1 MSTKFLNEPIWSRR
15 ACVELR
21 EPVRSRGIEPDCVRQ
36 NKANFAF
43 LYPCIPAS
51 IHSCFPPN
59 KPNFCVFNMKTR
71 FSPNNNSNSVYLYTC
86 VPEYLFLQNKPNL
99 QSSIINQEFRNKANS
114 SFLNPCIPAS
124 MYSCFSPN
132 EANLKSGSWPLA
144 AFSLFTFLL
153 FVNRMGYI
161 YNFPQSRKRYYSSS
175 LRVEP
180 GGGKENR
187 TEQ

>member
-36 NKANFAF
+36 NKANSSF

-51 IHSCFPPN
+51 LPSCFPPN
-59 KPNFCVFNMKTR
+59 
-71 FSPNNNSNSVYLYTC
+71 
-86 VPEYLFLQNKPNL
+86 EPNL
-99 QSSIINQEFRNKANS
+99 K
-114 SFLNPCIPAS
+114 P
-124 MYSCFSPN
+124 
-132 EANLKSGSWPLA
+132 GSWPLA
-144 AFSLFTFLL
+144 TFSLFTFLL
-153 FVNRMGYI
+153 FVNRMGYL
-161 YNFPQSRKRYYSSS
+161 YNFLQSRKRYYSSS
-175 LRVEP
+175 IRVEP